1 MISIS
6 GKKWTERNINSR
18 IIEKTSID
26 NNFTYDLSKLV
37 LSRNYTNTELNYLKH
52 EYNFVNP
59 FLKNNDF
66 ISASKLL
73 LKILQKKGSVLIYGD
88 YDVDGVSSTS
98 ILVNFLNHLKNPN
111 YYIIPNRFVD
121 GYGPNLN
128 LIKKKLKNI
137 TELVIFVDCG
147 SNSIDVINFLKKKI

>member
-18 IIEKTSID
+18 IIEKTSND

-52 EYNFVNP
+52 EYDFVNP

-66 ISASKLL
+66 ISASNLL
-73 LKILQKKGSVLIYGD
+73 LKIL
-88 YDVDGVSSTS
+88 
-98 ILVNFLNHLKNPN
+98 
-111 YYIIPNRFVD
+111 
-121 GYGPNLN
+121 
-128 LIKKKLKNI
+128 
-137 TELVIFVDCG
+137 
-147 SNSIDVINFLKKKI
+147 